1 MAIATINPAT
11 GKLLATFEP
20 LSDLD
25 VEEKLRLAAEEFRRY
40 RQTSFAERAQL
51 LLRAARVLESEKE
64 HFSRLITTEMG
75 KPLWA
80 ATGEI
85 EKSVRLCRY
94 YAEEAA
100 HVLSDENVP
109 SDAHQSYIRHEPLGA
124 LLVVMPWNFP
134 FWQVIRLAAPAL
146 MAGNVLLLKHTP
158 NDLSVLW
165 HSRKFSA

>member
-1 MAIATINPAT
+1 M
-11 GKLLATFEP
+11 
-20 LSDLD
+20 
-25 VEEKLRLAAEEFRRY
+25 
-40 RQTSFAERAQL
+40 
-51 LLRAARVLESEKE
+51 LESEKE
-64 HFSRLITTEMG
+64 HFSRLLTTEMG
-75 KPLWA
+75 KPLWV

-100 HVLSDENVP
+100 SVLSDQNIP
-109 SDAHQSYIRHEPLGA
+109 SDGHRSYIRHEPLGA
-124 LLVVMPWNFP
+124 LLAVMPWNFP